1 MGAWE
6 NMVNI
11 GELISV
17 RFTICRGLATAW
29 RSDINAFRWQKKRSS
44 STFEHAGLQETFPK
58 ELAWDRRDI

>member
-6 NMVNI
+6 NMVSI

-29 RSDINAFRWQKKRSS
+29 RFEHQCTSLAEKRSS
-44 STFEHAGLQETFPK
+44 NTFEHAGLQETFPK
-58 ELAWDRRDI
+58 ELAWDRRDL